1 MLTLSSGFCLIPVEE
16 PPMPEDV
23 HDFKASNTEA
33 SLFEALKLLR
43 ASPTWRRLSQAVA
56 SLGSLLNFGN
66 CWPQGQPD

>member
-1 MLTLSSGFCLIPVEE
+1 
-16 PPMPEDV
+16 MPEDV
-23 HDFKASNTEA
+23 RDFKASNTEA